1 MKNTLVLTRDN
12 GIVDL
17 STFPCSSWLKEL
29 INNRIFDTE
38 KLLQQILLVAD
49 VSEEAYDRGLG
60 CPADARNAIKIIES
74 APKFKPEYGVM
85 ISHESGKELY
95 QDLQEMYRQKRIL
108 WNGKIEDPCPGRKF
122 WQVEVIDEIKEV

>member
-17 STFPCSSWLKEL
+17 STYNCRPWLKEL
-29 INNRIFDTE
+29 INNRIFDTQ

-49 VSEEAYDRGLG
+49 VSKEAYERGLG

-74 APKFKPEYGVM
+74 SPRFKPEFAVVT
-85 ISHESGKELY
+85 SKESGKAVYDTCKELAK
-95 QDLQEMYRQKRIL
+95 QGRIL
-108 WNGKIEDPCPGRKF
+108 TWGTIEDPHPGCDC
-122 WQVEVIDEIKEV
+122 WMAEVVCGIKEV

>member
-17 STFPCSSWLKEL
+17 STYNCRPWLKEL
-29 INNRIFDTE
+29 INNRIFDTQE
-38 KLLQQILLVAD
+38 LLQQILLVAD
-49 VSEEAYDRGLG
+49 VSKEAYERGLG

-74 APKFKPEYGVM
+74 SPRFKPEYGVM

-95 QDLQEMYRQKRIL
+95 QDLKEMYRQKRIL
-108 WNGKIEDPCPGRKF
+108 WNGQIEDPCPGRKF

>member
-17 STFPCSSWLKEL
+17 STYNCRTWLKEL
-29 INNRIFDTE
+29 INNRIFDTQE
-38 KLLQQILLVAD
+38 LLQQILLVAD
-49 VSEEAYDRGLG
+49 VSKEAYERGLG
-60 CPADARNAIKIIES
+60 CPADARNAIKLIES
-74 APKFKPEYGVM
+74 SPKFKPEYGVM
-85 ISHESGKELY
+85 ISDESGKELY
-95 QDLQEMYRQKRIL
+95 QDLKEMYRQKRIL